1 MCLELTV
8 VPTVTG
14 SVSADTLSELSGL
27 SVTKGMPHMATAFH
41 FAREPGC
48 SCSLLSDDADWESST
63 WAFDPA
69 ILDGLARAVQEVAVR
84 AKGLTFEA
92 LWMGYPFETQEHVP
106 LKRLLGDIRSNAI
119 KNKHRYVVGSAAQQ
133 ADAADEVRDGH
144 GRRGPRS

>member
-8 VPTVTG
+8 VPSVTG
-14 SVSADTLSELSGL
+14 AVSADTLSELSGRT
-27 SVTKGMPHMATAFH
+27 VTKSMTHVATAFY

-48 SCSLLSDDADWESST
+48 SCSMLGDDADWDSST

-69 ILDGLARAVQEVAVR
+69 VLEGLARAVKEVAAR

-106 LKRLLGDIRSNAI
+106 LKQLLRDIRSNAI

-133 ADAADEVRDGH
+133 ADAADEVRVG
-144 GRRGPRS
+144 